1 VDRATLE
8 KLLKKSP
15 KLMTSLDL
23 SRDARSYRLSNID
36 MLRGLVIVIMAIDHV
51 RDYFHATAALDII
64 NQPDIPLSL
73 FLTRWVTNFCAPVFI
88 FLAGTSAGLMAA
100 RKSPAELGGFLIKRG
115 LWLIIVELT
124 IVSTAWTFAPLGIDA
139 AGGAVLIIL
148 QVIWAIGASMV
159 ALGVAQFLGPRAC
172 LILGLVIVIGHNAL
186 DGLWPDS
193 DLLGGTSSPL
203 FLLFYQ
209 GSYQLGPLL
218 VVGVYPLLA
227 WFGVMLLGFGSAFIF
242 EWEADRRDVALT
254 KIGLLLIVG
263 FFLLRGLGYYG
274 DANGWFIHGNVPS
287 TAMDFLNVTKYPPSL
302 LFLMITLGPMLLVCA
317 GADRLSGRLKEIL
330 VMFGRVPF
338 AFYVLHLYLIHAL
351 ALLLGLWQGY
361 TPEDFFVPYMFLPEG
376 YGIGLPA
383 VYLVWALV
391 ILMLYPVC
399 KWFAELKNQR
409 KDWWLSY
416 L

>member
-1 VDRATLE
+1 
-8 KLLKKSP
+8 
-15 KLMTSLDL
+15 MTRLDL

-51 RDYFHATAALDII
+51 RDYFHAAATLDVI

-73 FLTRWVTNFCAPVFI
+73 YLTRWITNFCAPVFI
-88 FLAGTSAGLMAA
+88 FLAGTSAGLMAT

-115 LWLIIVELT
+115 LWLIVVEVT
-124 IVSTAWTFAPLGIDA
+124 IISTAWTFAPHGIDA
-139 AGGAVLIIL
+139 VGGGVLIIL
-148 QVIWAIGASMV
+148 QVIWAIGAGMV
-159 ALGVAQFLGPRAC
+159 ALGVTQFLGPRAC
-172 LILGLVIVIGHNAL
+172 LLVGLIIVIGHNSL
-186 DGLWPDS
+186 DGLWPKS
-193 DLLGGTSSPL
+193 DLFGGTSSSL

-209 GSYQLGPLL
+209 GSSQLGPLFIA
-218 VVGVYPLLA
+218 GVYPLLA
-227 WFGVMLLGFGSAFIF
+227 WFGIMLLGYGTAFIF
-242 EWEADRRDVALT
+242 EWEASRRDVALT
-254 KIGLLLIVG
+254 KIGLLLIAG

-274 DANGWFIHGNVPS
+274 DANGWIFHGNFTS
-287 TAMDFLNVTKYPPSL
+287 TAMDFMNVTKYPPSL

-317 GADRLSGRLKEIL
+317 GADRLSGRLKETL

-361 TPEDFFVPYMFLPEG
+361 SAEDFLVPYMFLPEG
-376 YGIGLPA
+376 YGIGLPE

-399 KWFAELKNQR
+399 KWFAELKNRR